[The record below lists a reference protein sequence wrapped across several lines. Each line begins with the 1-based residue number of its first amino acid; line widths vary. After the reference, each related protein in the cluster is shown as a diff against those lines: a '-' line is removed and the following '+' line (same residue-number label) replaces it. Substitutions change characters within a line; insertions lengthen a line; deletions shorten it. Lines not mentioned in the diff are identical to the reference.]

1 MGRKGMI
8 GILVCCF
15 FVLISF
21 PAGVL
26 AEKPASLSIA
36 LLGDLTGPYA
46 SVVGPMAPGAE
57 DAVQSVNEELGGI
70 DGVKLKLHVR
80 DNTGKAALGLQQYA
94 ELIGSTPKPLF
105 FGVPHTPTA
114 EALREK
120 IVRDDVIG
128 FFPGSVPDL
137 YPQGNSYSFY
147 ALYAEQSAVFIRW
160 LRANW
165 TEKRNPRVAI
175 ITWDQ
180 AYGRAM
186 LTPEFFDYCKKM
198 KVDIVAQELFGVRD
212 LDLTTHMVRIRSKN
226 PDWVIANNTGSG
238 PLAILR
244 AAKELG
250 MKIKFANNV
259 GGDWGTVRL
268 DPGLFEDAISVMH
281 MASYDDTDHPGIK
294 KVFSY
299 LKKNNRGIKE
309 QTAFYVLGWQYVLMI
324 HKTVS
329 DAVAKVGW
337 DKLDTTAIKNELNH
351 LTNWEPLDGV
361 VKITYTDKCRHS
373 HWLRIFK
380 IKDGKLVPPGGKL
393 GGAEF
398 VEAPDLTPL
407 KYR

>member
-1 MGRKGMI
+1 
-8 GILVCCF
+8 
-15 FVLISF
+15 
-21 PAGVL
+21 
-26 AEKPASLSIA
+26 
-36 LLGDLTGPYA
+36 
-46 SVVGPMAPGAE
+46 
-57 DAVQSVNEELGGI
+57 
-70 DGVKLKLHVR
+70 
-80 DNTGKAALGLQQYA
+80 
-94 ELIGSTPKPLF
+94 
-105 FGVPHTPTA
+105 
-114 EALREK
+114 
-120 IVRDDVIG
+120 
-128 FFPGSVPDL
+128 
-137 YPQGNSYSFY
+137 
-147 ALYAEQSAVFIRW
+147 
-160 LRANW
+160 
-165 TEKRNPRVAI
+165 
-175 ITWDQ
+175 
-180 AYGRAM
+180 
-186 LTPEFFDYCKKM
+186 
-198 KVDIVAQELFGVRD
+198 
-212 LDLTTHMVRIRSKN
+212 
-226 PDWVIANNTGSG
+226 
-238 PLAILR
+238 
-244 AAKELG
+244 LG

-337 DKLDTTAIKNELNH
+337 DKLDTAAIKNELNH